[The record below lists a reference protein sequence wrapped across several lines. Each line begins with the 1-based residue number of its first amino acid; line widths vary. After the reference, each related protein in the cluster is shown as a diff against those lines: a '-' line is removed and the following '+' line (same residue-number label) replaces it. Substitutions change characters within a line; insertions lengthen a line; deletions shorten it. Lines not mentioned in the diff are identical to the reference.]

1 MASPCS
7 GDPSPAGLPP
17 CPVATPGETC
27 GGGRDG
33 GEVGARGSWAL
44 RMWERRQR
52 PHLFLGGFPRVT
64 QQGRAGWGRAP
75 HLLTVLLSL
84 VLQPLDPELGRGP
97 GSSSLLQALPVH
109 SPAPSPTSLK
119 AQGESQ
125 VLRSTNSWTSLV
137 DQWLRVCAPNAGG
150 VRSIP
155 GQGNRP
161 HMPRGQQ

>member
-1 MASPCS
+1 MWRGLGWRRS
-7 GDPSPAGLPP
+7 GCLWQLGSENVGEKAAPTLLPGGFPQGHTAGQ
-17 CPVATPGETC
+17 
-27 GGGRDG
+27 GR
-33 GEVGARGSWAL
+33 A
-44 RMWERRQR
+44 

-75 HLLTVLLSL
+75 HLLTVLLSV

-155 GQGNRP
+155 GQGTRP